1 MNIIENKAE
10 SKSVCLAQT
19 KMGHVYRGIENGEIY
34 LGVKTDGNSSYVANL
49 KTGKLHWAGNAE
61 GVVNFVE
68 IEADVVI
75 KA

>member
-1 MNIIENKAE
+1 MNIVKNKAE
-10 SKSVCLAQT
+10 SKPVSLEQT
-19 KMGHVYRGIENGEIY
+19 KMGHVYRGVENGEIY

-49 KTGKLHWAGNAE
+49 KTGKLRWTGNAE

-75 KA
+75 KN